1 MSNTPKKIIFILPAL
16 NAGGAER
23 VLITLMNNLDRTKFT
38 PEFIAFQEEGHI
50 KHLIASD
57 VKIHSIGNHSKVY
70 FGLFALLKKLKEIKP
85 DIVMTTMAHT
95 NFAILLLQPFL
106 KNTKIIIREAITL
119 SFFLRR
125 KYTGF
130 FIRKFYQWLYPRADL
145 IISPSSRI
153 LREVRSFSN
162 APKEQSALLYNPVNL
177 TRVFQS
183 PLKKKEDSNKLLFIC
198 AGRLHYQK
206 GYDRLIKALSDFNP
220 KHDWELIIFGEGSQ
234 YDELQKMVYKYGLEK
249 NIILYGYT
257 DRPWSYVG
265 SADAFL
271 LPSRAEGLP
280 NAVLESLA
288 VGTPVIAMKE
298 AGGIREIQAHL
309 DDESLLTAV
318 SNMEEF
324 IDAMMKLTPVNLQEY
339 RDNKLPETFKLESIM
354 KQFEEKLDQL

>member
-1 MSNTPKKIIFILPAL
+1 
-16 NAGGAER
+16 
-23 VLITLMNNLDRTKFT
+23 MNNLDRSKFT
-38 PEFIAFQEEGHI
+38 PKFIAFQEDGHI
-50 KHLIASD
+50 KHLIAED
-57 VKIHSIGNHSKVY
+57 VVIHSIGNHSKVY
-70 FGLFALLKKLKEIKP
+70 FGLPALLKKLKELKP
-85 DIVMTTMAHT
+85 DVVMTTMAHT

-106 KNTKIIIREAITL
+106 RNTKIVIREAITL

-125 KYTGF
+125 KYTAF

-183 PLKKKEDSNKLLFIC
+183 PIKKKEDPNKLLFIC

-206 GYDRLIKALSDFNP
+206 GYDRLIEALANFKPDYN
-220 KHDWELIIFGEGSQ
+220 WELIIFGEGSQ
-234 YDELQKMVYKYGLEK
+234 YDDLQKMVYKYGLEK

-298 AGGIREIQAHL
+298 AGGIREIRSHL
-309 DDESLLTAV
+309 EDESLLTAA
-318 SNMEEF
+318 SNMNEF
-324 IDAMMKLTPVNLQEY
+324 TDAMMKLTPVNMEEY
-339 RDNKLPETFKLESIM
+339 RENKLPETFKLESII
-354 KQFEEKLDQL
+354 KQFEEKLNQL